1 MARQLFVAADTNESG
16 SLDESELRA
25 ILTELAS
32 ALGFTKKKD
41 IDFVVKSVMDVAD
54 LDSNGLISYEEFLPI
69 ATDIVQTIYTK
80 TMETKTNERKELEEL
95 VVKIFNSYDV
105 DRNGYLDANEF
116 TAVFTALTIELGLN
130 DDVERLATEVMSVV
144 DSDDD
149 DHVSLKEFMPLCVE
163 CLRVMLDE
171 SENAQYEA
179 SDGAQDT
186 SDSYMAQADEI
197 LRNGL
202 SDEDLESTLS

>member
-1 MARQLFVAADTNESG
+1 MASQYALSFSLPDEFPGILKAFSQEILNAINMEKSCGFASSDIYGFAAKYFAQMAAKKAAENSSVLTKEELDAMARQLFAAADTNESG

-80 TMETKTNERKELEEL
+80 TMETKTMNERNWK
-95 VVKIFNSYDV
+95 S
-105 DRNGYLDANEF
+105 
-116 TAVFTALTIELGLN
+116 
-130 DDVERLATEVMSVV
+130 
-144 DSDDD
+144 
-149 DHVSLKEFMPLCVE
+149 
-163 CLRVMLDE
+163 
-171 SENAQYEA
+171 
-179 SDGAQDT
+179 
-186 SDSYMAQADEI
+186 
-197 LRNGL
+197 
-202 SDEDLESTLS
+202 